1 MAQLHENRKLEMKL
15 VALVARQFPG
25 MTVKVENS
33 ERWGRMCV
41 TFRWPGFADL
51 LPEERFQRLVGVIPE
66 KFRKSRLE
74 GFVWLE
80 LTPSETVEEFLKL
93 PRSDDAVNQEASV
106 YARLCQAGFFEA
118 LSESLGETPTATCP
132 GDFSHTAKVLA
143 RARYSPQRIVEVK
156 LVFIAHGAYC
166 DCQVLDSVEPVLAQ
180 RHMGAA

>member
-1 MAQLHENRKLEMKL
+1 MAQLHENRRLEMKL

-41 TFRWPGFADL
+41 TFQWAGFADL
-51 LPEERFQRLVGVIPE
+51 LPEERFQRLVGVIPD

-80 LTPSETVEEFLKL
+80 LTPSETVDEFLKL
-93 PRSDDAVNQEASV
+93 PRSDDIADQEAGV
-106 YARLCQAGFFEA
+106 YAGLRQVSFFEA
-118 LSESLGETPTATCP
+118 LSESLGDTPTVNCP
-132 GDFSHTAKVLA
+132 GDFSLTAKVLA
-143 RARYSPQRIVEVK
+143 AAQYSSQKIVEVK

-180 RHMGAA
+180 RHAGAA